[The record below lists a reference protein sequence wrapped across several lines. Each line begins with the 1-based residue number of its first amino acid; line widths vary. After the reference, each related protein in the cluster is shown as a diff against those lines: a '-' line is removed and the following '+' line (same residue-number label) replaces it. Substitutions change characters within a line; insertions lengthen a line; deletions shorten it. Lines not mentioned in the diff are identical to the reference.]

1 MSSLLIFIK
10 LLSIVYHVKK
20 INDQTL
26 IKEVMDIYKSIIS
39 DSNTLF
45 GNDKTIEKKLKNVI
59 DWMFEQPSDE
69 PIIKSMLMPMLVDA
83 TKEDKDIYNSLTLS
97 LEDYP
102 NEERARQLIYRNIN
116 EIRKGLKGNEF
127 EKSFKKV
134 MKDIYY
140 SDVSKI
146 GKEQWNEVLEIIES
160 RQREL
165 IDDQIGV
172 EVIEEA
178 NTSDLSSLTKILDR
192 AKIESSNEGIL
203 KTGLQGFNMALY
215 PDMGFRRSKY
225 YIFYALTNR
234 GKSLTLSHMCASI
247 GLYNKPLLRDKAK
260 IPTIVLD
267 SAEDSLDI
275 ILERM
280 YKIIMVNK
288 LGDFQDIKDVGT
300 EYIAKMII
308 NAFKENGWYLH
319 INRIDPT
326 EDTYNK
332 ACDRIRKLEM
342 KGYEVVSWLY
352 DYVDLMSLAGIPGD
366 SRSDKLQG
374 LHKRLRTFIVNKGI
388 AFITC
393 GQLSPAAKNNY
404 QGQYGDEE
412 EIGFAKSVAGKSMT
426 EGSTKITNEVDCEIT
441 VHVAKLGSGNN
452 YLTYC
457 LGKMR
462 GEGASKEDGYGFYP
476 LDPKLGLIH
485 DINGKNMSRKSLKQN
500 ITKEGVIS
508 EDTDDILL

>member
-10 LLSIVYHVKK
+10 LVSIVYHVKK

-26 IKEVMDIYKSIIS
+26 IKEIIDLYKSIIS

-45 GNDKTIEKKLKNVI
+45 GNDKIIEKKLKNVI

-69 PIIKSMLMPMLVDA
+69 PIIKSMLLPMLVDA
-83 TKEDKDIYNSLTLS
+83 TKEDKDIYNSLVVA

-102 NEERARQLIYRNIN
+102 NEERARQLVYRNIN
-116 EIRKGLKGNEF
+116 EIRKGLKSNEF

-140 SDVSKI
+140 TDASKI
-146 GKEQWNEVLEIIES
+146 SKEEWNKVLEIIEN
-160 RQREL
+160 RQRDL
-165 IDDQIGV
+165 IDDQVGV
-172 EVIEEA
+172 EVIEEV
-178 NTSDLSSLTKILDR
+178 NSSDINSLIRILER
-192 AKIESSNEGIL
+192 AQIESSNEGVL
-203 KTGLQGFNMALY
+203 RTGLQGINNALY
-215 PDMGFRRSKY
+215 PDCGFRRSKY

-288 LGDFQDIKDVGT
+288 TGDFQDISQVSA
-300 EYIAKMII
+300 EYIATMII
-308 NAFKENGWYLH
+308 SAFKENGWHLV

-326 EDTYNK
+326 EDTYVK

-342 KGYEVVSWLY
+342 KGHEVITWFY
-352 DYVDLMSLAGIPGD
+352 DYVDLMSLNGIQGD
-366 SRSDKLQG
+366 TRSDKLQG
-374 LHKRLRTFIVNKGI
+374 LHKRMRTFIVNKGI
-388 AFITC
+388 SFITC

-412 EIGFAKSVAGKSMT
+412 EIGFARSVAGKSMT

-441 VHVAKLGSGNN
+441 IHVAKLGSGNN

-462 GEGASKEDGYGFYP
+462 GEGANKEDSYGFYP
-476 LDPKLGLIH
+476 LDSKLGLMH
-485 DINGKNMSRKSLKQN
+485 DISGKNMSRKSLKQN
-500 ITKEGVIS
+500 ISQEGVVS